1 MEGNQAL
8 LGDATPVRSI
18 AELYDD
24 VARVLAEAFPQ
35 FNELWVRGEIQKIS
49 EHGGHAYIDVVDPES
64 AGVRGAPVLKVKCWN
79 RNWISVQ
86 RSLASQGLKLE
97 VGMTVNMNGKLDF
110 YKPRAEVG
118 FILNEIDITALLGK
132 IALERAALIDALKKE
147 GLFEAQRALEVPSV
161 PLRLGLVGSPNT
173 EGFNDFLGQLERS
186 GFSFVVTVVRSSVQ
200 GVAAPQEVARAI
212 ETLPDE
218 SIDLICVV
226 RGGGSKGDL
235 AAFDSPEIARAIARC
250 PIPIWTGIGHTGDES
265 VADLVANAR
274 SITPT
279 ACGGA
284 VVERVANF
292 WAETSWRAGRIA
304 ERASSTCREYEQAYA
319 TVRGQLVGAV
329 RGHLRTLAAT
339 IVHVRRRLVSAP
351 NAALRRARDHVAAR
365 STRLVPMV
373 EAQLDAESAAL
384 EAKRRLLSAY
394 DPVQTLKRGWS
405 LTLDDQGA
413 IVRSLDQVAVGAT
426 VTTRVAD
433 GEFLSQIERKEE
445 R

>member
-1 MEGNQAL
+1 MEGHQELFGA
-8 LGDATPVRSI
+8 APVRSI
-18 AELYDD
+18 AELFDD
-24 VARVLAEAFPQ
+24 VAAVLADAFPQ
-35 FNELWVRGEIQKIS
+35 FEELWVRGEIQKIS
-49 EHGGHAYIDVVDPES
+49 EHGGHAYIDVVDPDS
-64 AGVRGAPVLKVKCWN
+64 AGMRGAPVLKVKCWN
-79 RNWISVQ
+79 RTWIAVQ
-86 RSLASQGLKLE
+86 RSLASQGLKLA

-132 IALERAALIDALKKE
+132 MALERAALIDALQKE
-147 GLFEAQRALEVPSV
+147 GLFDAQRSLDVPLV
-161 PLRLGLVGSPNT
+161 PLRIGLVGSPNT

-186 GFSFVVTVVRSSVQ
+186 GFSFSVTVVRSSVQ
-200 GVAAPQEVARAI
+200 GAAAPGEVAAAI
-212 ETLPDE
+212 QTLQVEP
-218 SIDLICVV
+218 IDLICVV

-235 AAFDSPEIARAIARC
+235 AAFDSAEIARAIALC
-250 PIPIWTGIGHTGDES
+250 PLPIWTGIGHTGDES

-284 VVERVANF
+284 VVERVASF
-292 WAETSWRAGRIA
+292 WAETTWRAGRIA
-304 ERASSTCREYEQAYA
+304 ERATSACREYEQAYA

-329 RGHLRTLAAT
+329 RGHLRTLAAN

-351 NAALRRARDHVAAR
+351 TAALRRARDHLAAR
-365 STRLVPMV
+365 ATRLGPMV
-373 EAQLDAESAAL
+373 EQQLDAELAAV
-384 EAKRRLLSAY
+384 EAQRRLLSAY

-405 LTLDDQGA
+405 LTLDENGS
-413 IVRSLDQVAVGAT
+413 IVRSLDQVAVGAV

-433 GEFLSQIERKEE
+433 GEFQAQVERKEE